1 MFGPMLSRLASVCAG
16 AIGAFALIG
25 AMADGAAAA
34 LLVAGDHVALTAVEE
49 TPNAGAAF
57 PVQLTVG
64 PYSGTGQL
72 FDVSSLSVFNGAGQ
86 CISCGWQLN
95 LANLFIDESIMELSG
110 SLSGTLNTGVA
121 FNVTLGTPDVT
132 GWVFQPQR
140 GATITGFIDPPEV
153 VPEPASLAILG
164 TALAGLA
171 LLRQRR
177 RKHSA

>member
-1 MFGPMLSRLASVCAG
+1 MFGPMRSRLVGVCAG
-16 AIGAFALIG
+16 AISALALIG

-34 LLVAGDHVALTAVEE
+34 ILVAGDQVALTAIEE
-49 TPNAGAAF
+49 TPHAGAAF

-64 PYSGTGQL
+64 PPSGTGQL
-72 FDVSSLSVFNGAGQ
+72 FDISSLSVFNGAGN

-95 LANLFIDESIMELSG
+95 LTNLFIDEGIMELAG

-132 GWVFQPQR
+132 SWIYQPQR

-153 VPEPASLAILG
+153 VPEPTSLALLG
-164 TALAGLA
+164 TALLGFGVI
-171 LLRQRR
+171 RR
-177 RKHSA
+177 RRRRVS

>member
-1 MFGPMLSRLASVCAG
+1 MAPMLSRLAPLCAG
-16 AIGAFALIG
+16 ITGALVLLGVATDR
-25 AMADGAAAA
+25 ADATV
-34 LLVAGDHVALTAVEE
+34 LVSGDQIALTAIEE
-49 TPNAGAAF
+49 SPNAGAAY

-72 FDVSSLSVFNGAGQ
+72 FDISSLTVSNGAGQ

-95 LANLFIDESIMELSG
+95 LSNLFIDQGIMELAG

-132 GWVFQPQR
+132 SWIYQPQR

-153 VPEPASLAILG
+153 VPEPASLAIFG
-164 TALAGLA
+164 TALAGFG
-171 LLRQRR
+171 LLRRRR
-177 RKHSA
+177 RKNA